1 MAVRGLIPARRKH
14 VIDENNSMPTSNP
27 RRPTIAICFM
37 LGLFLRRSKHGK
49 KSAVVAMTQT
59 APPEDA
65 NWRLELKLDDFALLP
80 GGPSGARR
88 FGDENAKT
96 SPADF
101 HVTGCASETS
111 F

>member
-1 MAVRGLIPARRKH
+1 
-14 VIDENNSMPTSNP
+14 
-27 RRPTIAICFM
+27 M
-37 LGLFLRRSKHGK
+37 LGLFLRRSKQGK

-88 FGDENAKT
+88 FGDANAKT